1 MLKAWHL
8 PVAPFIKVQQDRL
21 FITLWLSGESLPQ
34 RITLRAE
41 EDNEELS
48 LPMQRLRQAPQPGVV
63 AWRGEISLAS
73 GQPRRRYSFK
83 LLWADHQRWFT
94 PQGFTRFPPA
104 RLEQFAIDLP
114 DAGPQ
119 WVADQVFYQIFPDRF
134 ARSAAR
140 DADQDAVYYHHAAG
154 REIVRKA
161 WDDPLT
167 GEAGGSTFY
176 GGDLDG
182 ISEKLPYLKQ
192 LGVTALYLNPVF
204 AAPSV
209 HKYDTEDYRRVDPQF
224 GGDAALLRLR
234 HNTQRAGMRMIL
246 DGVFNHTGD
255 SHPWFDRHQQGSGG
269 AGHDPDSP
277 WRDWFTF
284 SEEGQAHNWLGYASL
299 PKLDYRSTSLVNEIY
314 AGEDS
319 IVRHWLKA
327 PWSMDGWRL
336 DVVHMLG
343 EGGGARNN
351 LQHIAGITQAAKQ
364 AQPEAFVFGE
374 HFGDARQWLQADA
387 EDAAMNYR
395 GFTFPIWGFL
405 ANTDISYDPQKIDAQ
420 TCMAWMD
427 NYRAGLSHQ
436 QQLRMFNQLDSH
448 DTARFKS
455 LLGKDVAR
463 LPLAVVWLF
472 SWPGVPCIY
481 YGDEVGVDGNN
492 DPFCRKPFPWDPAL
506 QDTQLLA
513 LYQRMAKLR
522 KAHQAL
528 RYGGCQVIYA
538 EDNVV
543 VFVRVYKQQRVLV
556 AINRGEACEVVI
568 EDSPL
573 LNVAGL
579 DAAGGRRRL
588 PGRGADP
595 PGHLRQRLVR
605 PLMVELAQQVAAEER
620 LPPPALS
627 QPIIPAAPGHIG
639 NILFPP
645 AGDAFL
651 HQTAF
656 YQPRASDMA
665 RQKAAAQPGAQ

>member
-8 PVAPFIKVQQDRL
+8 PVAPFIKEQQERL
-21 FITLWLSGESLPQ
+21 VITLWLSGETMPQ

-48 LPMQRLRQAPQPGVV
+48 LPMQRLRQSPHADVV
-63 AWRGEISLAS
+63 AWRGEINLMN

-83 LLWADHQRWFT
+83 LLWADRQLWFT
-94 PQGFTRFPPA
+94 PQGFQRFPPA
-104 RLEQFAIDLP
+104 RLEQFAVDVP
-114 DAGPQ
+114 DSGPQ
-119 WVADQVFYQIFPDRF
+119 WVPDQVFYQIFPDRF
-134 ARSAAR
+134 ARSEAR
-140 DADQDAVYYHHAAG
+140 EAGQDEVYYHHAAG
-154 REIVRKA
+154 QDIVLKA
-161 WDDPLT
+161 WDEPLT

-182 ISEKLPYLKQ
+182 ISENLPYLKQ

-204 AAPSV
+204 VAPSV
-209 HKYDTEDYRRVDPQF
+209 HKYDTADYRRVDPQF

-234 HNTQRAGMRMIL
+234 HNTQREGMRLIL

-255 SHPWFDRHQQGSGG
+255 SHPWFDRHQQASNG
-269 AGHDPDSP
+269 ACHQPDSP
-277 WRDWFTF
+277 WREWFNF
-284 SEEGQAHNWLGYASL
+284 SPDGVAHNWLGYASL
-299 PKLDYRSTSLVNEIY
+299 PKLDYRSSSLVNEIY

-319 IVRHWLKA
+319 VVRHWLKA

-343 EGGGARNN
+343 EDGGARNN
-351 LQHIAGITQAAKQ
+351 LRHIAGITQAAKRE
-364 AQPEAFVFGE
+364 QPEAFVFGE

-395 GFTFPIWGFL
+395 GFTFPLWGFL
-405 ANTDISYDPQKIDAQ
+405 ANTDISYDPQHIDAQ

-472 SWPGVPCIY
+472 CWPGVPCIY

-506 QDTQLLA
+506 QDENLLA
-513 LYQRMAKLR
+513 LYKRMTTLHKG
-522 KAHQAL
+522 HQAL

-556 AINRGEACEVVI
+556 AINRGHACEVVI
-568 EDSPL
+568 DASPL
-573 LNVAGL
+573 LEGKTWQRKEGAGEMHDDVL
-579 DAAGGRRRL
+579 SL
-588 PGRGADP
+588 PAI
-595 PGHLRQRLVR
+595 
-605 PLMVELAQQVAAEER
+605 
-620 LPPPALS
+620 S
-627 QPIIPAAPGHIG
+627 
-639 NILFPP
+639 
-645 AGDAFL
+645 
-651 HQTAF
+651 
-656 YQPRASDMA
+656 ASVWCS
-665 RQKAAAQPGAQ
+665 R

>member
-161 WDDPLT
+161 WDEPLT

-269 AGHDPDSP
+269 AGHYPDSP

-364 AQPEAFVFGE
+364 TQPEAFVFGE

-387 EDAAMNYR
+387 EDATMNYR

-522 KAHQAL
+522 KAQQAL

-543 VFVRVYKQQRVLV
+543 VFVRVYKLQRVLV

-573 LNVAGL
+573 LNVAGWTL
-579 DAAGGRRRL
+579 LEGAGAFQDGVLTLPAISASVWSGR
-588 PGRGADP
+588 
-595 PGHLRQRLVR
+595 
-605 PLMVELAQQVAAEER
+605 
-620 LPPPALS
+620 
-627 QPIIPAAPGHIG
+627 
-639 NILFPP
+639 
-645 AGDAFL
+645 
-651 HQTAF
+651 
-656 YQPRASDMA
+656 
-665 RQKAAAQPGAQ
+665 

>member
-8 PVAPFIKVQQDRL
+8 PVAPFIKEQQERL
-21 FITLWLSGESLPQ
+21 VITLWLSGETMPQ

-48 LPMQRLRQAPQPGVV
+48 LPMQRLRQSPHADVV
-63 AWRGEISLAS
+63 AWRGEINLMN

-83 LLWADHQRWFT
+83 LLWADRQLWFT
-94 PQGFTRFPPA
+94 PQGFQRFPPA
-104 RLEQFAIDLP
+104 RLEQFAVDVP
-114 DAGPQ
+114 DSGPQ
-119 WVADQVFYQIFPDRF
+119 WVPDQVFYQIFPDRF
-134 ARSAAR
+134 ARSEAR
-140 DADQDAVYYHHAAG
+140 EAGQDEVYYHHAAG
-154 REIVRKA
+154 QDIVLKA
-161 WDDPLT
+161 WDEPLT

-204 AAPSV
+204 VAPSV
-209 HKYDTEDYRRVDPQF
+209 HKYDTADYRRVDPQF

-234 HNTQRAGMRMIL
+234 HNTQREGMRLIL

-255 SHPWFDRHQQGSGG
+255 SHPWFDRHQQASNG
-269 AGHDPDSP
+269 ACHQPDSP
-277 WRDWFTF
+277 WREWFNF
-284 SEEGQAHNWLGYASL
+284 SPDGVAHNWLGYASL
-299 PKLDYRSTSLVNEIY
+299 PKLDYRSSSLVNEIY

-319 IVRHWLKA
+319 VVRHWLKA

-343 EGGGARNN
+343 EDGGARNN
-351 LQHIAGITQAAKQ
+351 LRHIAGITQAAKRE
-364 AQPEAFVFGE
+364 QPEAFVFGE

-395 GFTFPIWGFL
+395 GFTFPLWGFL
-405 ANTDISYDPQKIDAQ
+405 ANTDISYDPQHIDAQ

-436 QQLRMFNQLDSH
+436 QQLRMFNQLGSH

-472 SWPGVPCIY
+472 CWPGVPCIY

-506 QDTQLLA
+506 QDENLLA
-513 LYQRMAKLR
+513 LYKRMTILR
-522 KAHQAL
+522 KGHQAL

-543 VFVRVYKQQRVLV
+543 IFVRVYKQQRVLV
-556 AINRGEACEVVI
+556 AINRGHACEVVI
-568 EDSPL
+568 DASPL
-573 LNVAGL
+573 LEGKTW
-579 DAAGGRRRL
+579 
-588 PGRGADP
+588 
-595 PGHLRQRLVR
+595 QRK
-605 PLMVELAQQVAAEER
+605 E
-620 LPPPALS
+620 
-627 QPIIPAAPGHIG
+627 G
-639 NILFPP
+639 
-645 AGDAFL
+645 AGDMHDDVLSLPAIS
-651 HQTAF
+651 
-656 YQPRASDMA
+656 ASVWCS
-665 RQKAAAQPGAQ
+665 R

>member
-119 WVADQVFYQIFPDRF
+119 RVADQVFYQIFPDRF

-573 LNVAGL
+573 LNVAGWTL
-579 DAAGGRRRL
+579 QEGAGAFQDGVLTLPAISANVWSGR
-588 PGRGADP
+588 
-595 PGHLRQRLVR
+595 
-605 PLMVELAQQVAAEER
+605 
-620 LPPPALS
+620 
-627 QPIIPAAPGHIG
+627 
-639 NILFPP
+639 
-645 AGDAFL
+645 
-651 HQTAF
+651 
-656 YQPRASDMA
+656 
-665 RQKAAAQPGAQ
+665 

>member
-83 LLWADHQRWFT
+83 LLWTDHQRWFT

-573 LNVAGL
+573 LNVAGWTL
-579 DAAGGRRRL
+579 QEGAGAFQDGVLTLPAISANVWSGR
-588 PGRGADP
+588 
-595 PGHLRQRLVR
+595 
-605 PLMVELAQQVAAEER
+605 
-620 LPPPALS
+620 
-627 QPIIPAAPGHIG
+627 
-639 NILFPP
+639 
-645 AGDAFL
+645 
-651 HQTAF
+651 
-656 YQPRASDMA
+656 
-665 RQKAAAQPGAQ
+665 

>member
-161 WDDPLT
+161 WDEPLT

-269 AGHDPDSP
+269 AGHYPDSP

-364 AQPEAFVFGE
+364 TQPEAFVFGE

-436 QQLRMFNQLDSH
+436 LQLRMFNQLDSH

-522 KAHQAL
+522 KAQQAL

-543 VFVRVYKQQRVLV
+543 VFVRVYKLQRVLV

-573 LNVAGL
+573 LNVAGWTL
-579 DAAGGRRRL
+579 LEGAGAFQDGVLTLPAISASVWSGR
-588 PGRGADP
+588 
-595 PGHLRQRLVR
+595 
-605 PLMVELAQQVAAEER
+605 
-620 LPPPALS
+620 
-627 QPIIPAAPGHIG
+627 
-639 NILFPP
+639 
-645 AGDAFL
+645 
-651 HQTAF
+651 
-656 YQPRASDMA
+656 
-665 RQKAAAQPGAQ
+665 

>member
-8 PVAPFIKVQQDRL
+8 PVAPFIKEQQERL
-21 FITLWLSGESLPQ
+21 MITLWLSGDDLPP
-34 RITLRAE
+34 RVTLRAE

-48 LPMQRLRQAPQPGVV
+48 LPMHRLRQAPHPGVV
-63 AWRGEISLAS
+63 AWRGEINLVN

-83 LLWADHQRWFT
+83 LLWADRQLWFT
-94 PQGFTRFPPA
+94 PQGFNRFPPA
-104 RLEQFAIDLP
+104 RLEQFAVDLP
-114 DAGPQ
+114 DSGPQ

-134 ARSAAR
+134 ARSQSREAE
-140 DADQDAVYYHHAAG
+140 QDATYYHHAAG
-154 REIVRKA
+154 HDIVRKA
-161 WDDPLT
+161 WDEPLT
-167 GEAGGSTFY
+167 AEAGGSTFY

-204 AAPSV
+204 VAPSV

-234 HNTQRAGMRMIL
+234 HNTQKEGMRLIL
-246 DGVFNHTGD
+246 DGVFNHSGD
-255 SHPWFDRHQQGSGG
+255 SHAWFDRHQRGSGG
-269 AGHDPDSP
+269 ACHNADSP
-277 WRDWFTF
+277 WRDWYNF
-284 SEEGQAHNWLGYASL
+284 SPEGVAHDWL
-299 PKLDYRSTSLVNEIY
+299 R
-314 AGEDS
+314 
-319 IVRHWLKA
+319 
-327 PWSMDGWRL
+327 
-336 DVVHMLG
+336 
-343 EGGGARNN
+343 
-351 LQHIAGITQAAKQ
+351 HIAGITQAAKLER
-364 AQPEAFVFGE
+364 PDAFVFGE
-374 HFGDARQWLQADA
+374 HFGDARQWLQADV
-387 EDAAMNYR
+387 EDSAMNYR
-395 GFTFPIWGFL
+395 GFTFPLWGFL

-506 QDTQLLA
+506 QDGDLLD
-513 LYQRMAKLR
+513 LYKRMSKLR

-573 LNVAGL
+573 LDVNGWQLKEGAGAL
-579 DAAGGRRRL
+579 HDGVLTL
-588 PGRGADP
+588 PAI
-595 PGHLRQRLVR
+595 
-605 PLMVELAQQVAAEER
+605 
-620 LPPPALS
+620 S
-627 QPIIPAAPGHIG
+627 
-639 NILFPP
+639 
-645 AGDAFL
+645 
-651 HQTAF
+651 
-656 YQPRASDMA
+656 ASVWFS
-665 RQKAAAQPGAQ
+665 R